1 MTHWTTLGVTLSLA
15 LLGACATDEAT
26 RTEAR
31 APSCGVPDARTG
43 TLVVRREACVEMTEE
58 ERAAARRQLESM
70 QREQERL
77 RHGAGAKGS

>member
-1 MTHWTTLGVTLSLA
+1 MIRWTALVATLSLA
-15 LLGACATDEAT
+15 VLAACATEDAT

-31 APSCGVPDARTG
+31 GSNCGVPDARIG
-43 TLVVRREACVEMTEE
+43 TLVVRREACVELTEE

-77 RHGAGAKGS
+77 RQGAGPKGS